1 MRKYLDIAKF
11 LLLAVLTIF
20 LFAFSAKRNNARNLK
35 DVAIKFDNAAYYLIA
50 PTTVNKLLIQNT
62 DTVTSIRKETLD
74 LSVMERLLDS
84 NPMIEKSEVFITVDG
99 VLGVNIKQRNP
110 IARVVGEVSFYVDDK
125 GKAMPVSKEF
135 TPRVPLI
142 SGFSETNFEE
152 LTPLLL
158 KIKNDE
164 FMQKHVVGIHQD
176 KQNEVALFFRKYDF
190 KVLLGKPINIDKKF
204 QNFKAFYQ
212 KTRQDSTIYNY
223 KAVNLK
229 FDSQVVATKKE

>member
-1 MRKYLDIAKF
+1 MRKYFDISKF
-11 LLLAVLTIF
+11 LLLVVLTIF

-35 DVAIKFDNAAYYLIA
+35 DVVINFDNAAYFLIA
-50 PTTVNKLLIQNT
+50 PATVNKLLIQNA
-62 DTVTSIRKETLD
+62 DSVTSIRKETLD
-74 LSVMERLLDS
+74 LRVMERLLDS

-110 IARVVGEVSFYVDDK
+110 IARVVGETSFYVDDK
-125 GKAMPVSKEF
+125 GKTMPVSKEF

-164 FMQKHVVGIHQD
+164 FMQKHVVGIHQN
-176 KQNEVALFFRKYDF
+176 KRKEVLLFFRKYDF
-190 KVLLGKPINIDKKF
+190 KVLLGKPENIDKKF

-212 KTRQDSTIYNY
+212 KTRQDSTIYFY
-223 KAVNLK
+223 EAVNLK